1 MLVVAAGLVLY
12 YVFLANR
19 LVTIAYQEKQ
29 MNNQLAD
36 LTVRHGDLAAQQAN
50 TSTLSN
56 LSAFA
61 QNAGLVEQAV
71 PDSIFSDTSL
81 AQN

>member
-1 MLVVAAGLVLY
+1 
-12 YVFLANR
+12 
-19 LVTIAYQEKQ
+19 